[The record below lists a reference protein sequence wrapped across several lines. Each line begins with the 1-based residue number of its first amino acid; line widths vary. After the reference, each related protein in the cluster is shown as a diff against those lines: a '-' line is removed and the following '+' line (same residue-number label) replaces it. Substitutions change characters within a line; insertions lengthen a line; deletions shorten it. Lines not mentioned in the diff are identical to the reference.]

1 LTVPEAAAA
10 AAGIFLISGFLT
22 PIAAGTIVVAETW
35 LFFSLALAEHSE
47 PWIRI
52 LLAVLSVSLGYAR
65 PRRMVGGC
73 PPFWKKGLRNF
84 PVKASPLVSLPRK
97 VVQNGRIRSW
107 KTPLGRQGIIP
118 SQKYHTVDFVRVE
131 WLGQDVVGAQ
141 VEDFRPECG
150 VGQARSNDEAGA

>member
-1 LTVPEAAAA
+1 
-10 AAGIFLISGFLT
+10 
-22 PIAAGTIVVAETW
+22 VAETL